1 LKFFM
6 SIKMCVVH
14 CTSHL
19 PAVIAVTDTGA
30 YVGYRE
36 DKHWSLVTFTLAWN
50 KHCEILGEEFST

>member
-1 LKFFM
+1 
-6 SIKMCVVH
+6 MCVVH